1 MTTKELIQAEL
12 DNLSEEQLQD
22 LYTLI
27 RQLDDSQKIPKKPS
41 LMTKLKQIKI
51 DAPENFSINLASDL
65 GRDTVEA
72 ENFS

>member
-27 RQLDDSQKIPKKPS
+27 RQLHKFQKIAKKPS
-41 LMTKLKQIKI
+41 LMSKLKKIKI